1 MKDKLKYFLILSAGL
16 LSGIFIFLPVNE
28 LTSFYEYRP
37 SEDITVWQFISN
49 QLVRALTLQ
58 TPVKFFFYLTFGGLM
73 GIIFLLSLK
82 AFRKKNSLIFQLE
95 KELEKN
101 LPVLLKNKEDD
112 TLEFKSSFRF
122 DYKQL
127 KVNKAL
133 ESVITKTL
141 AGFMNTM
148 GGSLLIG
155 VADDGSVLGLENDYN
170 TLSRK
175 DRDGFTQLLT
185 STISDKMGVPACRL
199 VRILFHEHEEKDV
212 CRIIVLPSPVPI
224 YVTEDK
230 QAHLFVRTASGT
242 REMDVQEAMTFIKE
256 RFK

>member
-1 MKDKLKYFLILSAGL
+1 MKDKLKYSLILSAGL
-16 LSGIFIFLPVNE
+16 LAGIFIFLPVNE

-37 SEDITVWQFISN
+37 SEDITVWQFIYN

-58 TPVKFFFYLTFGGLM
+58 TPVKFFFYLTFGGFM
-73 GIIFLLSLK
+73 GITFLLSLM
-82 AFRKKNSLIFQLE
+82 AFRKRNSLIFQLE
-95 KELEKN
+95 KELEKS
-101 LPVLLKNKEDD
+101 LPALLKNMEDD
-112 TLEFKSSFRF
+112 TLEFKSSFRY
-122 DYKQL
+122 DYKQQ

-155 VADDGSVLGLENDYN
+155 VADDGSVLGLEQDYN

-199 VRILFHEHEEKDV
+199 VRILFHEHDGKDV

-256 RFK
+256 RFG

>member
-1 MKDKLKYFLILSAGL
+1 
-16 LSGIFIFLPVNE
+16 
-28 LTSFYEYRP
+28 
-37 SEDITVWQFISN
+37 
-49 QLVRALTLQ
+49 
-58 TPVKFFFYLTFGGLM
+58 M

-82 AFRKKNSLIFQLE
+82 ALRKRNSLIFQLE
-95 KELEKN
+95 KELEKS
-101 LPVLLKNKEDD
+101 LPALLKNMEDD
-112 TLEFKSSFRF
+112 TLEFKSSFRY
-122 DYKQL
+122 DYKQQ

-155 VADDGSVLGLENDYN
+155 VADDGSVLGLEPDYN

-185 STISDKMGVPACRL
+185 STISDKIGVPACRL
-199 VRILFHEHEEKDV
+199 VRILFHEHEGKDV

>member
-1 MKDKLKYFLILSAGL
+1 MKDRIRFAIIILTGFLF
-16 LSGIFIFLPVNE
+16 GIFIFLPINE
-28 LTSFYEYRP
+28 LASYYEYKL
-37 SEDITVWQFISN
+37 SEDIPVWQFIYN
-49 QLVRALTLQ
+49 QLIRALTLQ
-58 TPVKFFFYLTFGGLM
+58 TPVKFFFYLIFGGLI
-73 GIIFLLSLK
+73 GVIFLVSLL
-82 AFRKKNSLIFQLE
+82 AFRKRNSLIFHLE
-95 KELEKN
+95 KELEKS
-101 LPVLLKNKEDD
+101 LPSLLKNMEDD
-112 TLEFKSSFRF
+112 TLEFKSSFRY
-122 DYKQL
+122 DYKQQ

-155 VADDGSVLGLENDYN
+155 VADNGSVLGLEPDYN

-199 VRILFHEHEEKDV
+199 VRILFHEHEGKDV